1 MSKQFKP
8 TYLYIK
14 THNITGLKYF
24 GKTTDEAIQ
33 KSAKSRVGLTRS
45 EETKQKMRKPKSE
58 QAKENMRK
66 AQQARFSKLTQP
78 TSVQ

>member
-1 MSKQFKP
+1 MKEWRTKISSTLKGRKP
-8 TYLYIK
+8 S
-14 THNITGLKYF
+14 
-24 GKTTDEAIQ
+24 DEAIQ

-78 TSVQ
+78 TSLQ